1 MITKEEM
8 DNIAM
13 LARLRISQEEYSAF
27 NKDLQRMVGF
37 VNVIREA
44 DTKDAEGGFTSLSDC
59 AFGTDEVKASLSREQ
74 ILENAPLCDE
84 EFFVVRKRA

>member
-13 LARLRISQEEYSAF
+13 LAKLRISQEEYSAL

-37 VNVIREA
+37 VNVIKEA
-44 DTKDAEGGFTSLSDC
+44 DTKEVESDFMSSFDC
-59 AFGTDEVKASLSREQ
+59 AFGTDEVKASLPREQ

-84 EFFVVRKRA
+84 ESFVVRKRA